1 MLPQCK
7 VGPCLTQLTAYERDV
22 QMGKRLRELRPC
34 EACEIS
40 PKFLAGRPQYGTPI
54 VSTRCL
60 AQFKT
65 DLTGKMESMLYEALL
80 YSVYKTET
88 TQGSP

>member
-1 MLPQCK
+1 MLPQRK
-7 VGPCLTQLTAYERDV
+7 VCPCLTQLTAYERDV
-22 QMGKRLRELRPC
+22 QMGKRLRELRPYDS
-34 EACEIS
+34 CEIS
-40 PKFLAGRPQYGTPI
+40 PKFLAGRPQYGTSI
-54 VSTRCL
+54 VSTCCL

-88 TQGSP
+88 TQGSL